1 MLKIRG
7 MALTIAVGAILFT
20 GHNGQAADKTVK
32 ETMQK
37 AVEKVVPKTA
47 ATNATANAAK
57 AFEKVSK
64 ELYPKAQQEGSLIV
78 YSVWDVEHLRI
89 ITDAFMKRYP
99 GIKATYW
106 QGTNPNIVTRVL
118 TEFQG
123 GQASFDVVLSDNAPP
138 VLRAAGAI
146 APYETV
152 QKDVLHIHDP
162 TMATVSL
169 QIQALTY
176 NTKKIKPA

>member
-1 MLKIRG
+1 MIRKTVIVF
-7 MALTIAVGAILFT
+7 LAILFVWQV
-20 GHNGQAADKTVK
+20 GQAAEKSNAA
-32 ETMQK
+32 QK
-37 AVEKVVPKTA
+37 STEKA
-47 ATNATANAAK
+47 APNAASQPAAKAPASDATANAAK
-57 AFEKVSK
+57 AFEKASN
-64 ELYPKAQQEGSLIV
+64 ELYPKAKQEGNLII
-78 YSVWDVEHLRI
+78 YSVWDVEHLRV
-89 ITDAFMKRYP
+89 ITDAFMKKYP

-123 GQASFDVVLSDNAPP
+123 GQSSFDIVLSDNAPP
-138 VLRAAGAI
+138 VVRAAGAI

-152 QKDVLHIHDP
+152 QKAVLYIHDP

-176 NTKKIKPA
+176 N